1 MVADQVGKNKTRID
15 NIRQRTSDVKVKAGD
30 NIDVKEVYDDAN
42 QVKTYT
48 VSTKKDI
55 KANSYTINNSNIK
68 IDQNGINAG
77 NKKVINV
84 ANGENDNDAVNVSQ
98 LNKVKNDV
106 ANNTK
111 AINTLNKKV
120 NDVERKSRAGIAGV
134 AAIASAPSAR
144 KDGKSMVST
153 GVAHHRG
160 ESAIAIKASRNS
172 DNGHWSTNVNGA
184 ADTRGQF
191 TVGAG
196 VGYEW

>member
-1 MVADQVGKNKTRID
+1 M
-15 NIRQRTSDVKVKAGD
+15 
-30 NIDVKEVYDDAN
+30 
-42 QVKTYT
+42 
-48 VSTKKDI
+48 
-55 KANSYTINNSNIK
+55 
-68 IDQNGINAG
+68 
-77 NKKVINV
+77 INV

-98 LNKVKNDV
+98 LNKVKSDM

-120 NDVERKSRAGIAGV
+120 NDVDRKSRAGIAGV

-144 KDGKSMVST
+144 KDGRSMVST

-172 DNGHWSTNVNGA
+172 DNGHWSSNVNGA
-184 ADTRGQF
+184 TDTRGQW